1 MKRLLALLLCAV
13 MLFSVLGAE
22 AWAADSDTLTVYAKS
37 GGRRNVKVGDTV
49 TYSYALKLTGIYEL
63 DSVRLDVVFDEE
75 CLEFVSVEY
84 PSFKTGDATET
95 VKNGVLH
102 MEKSAISNGGA
113 FSQSISD
120 ILTVTFRAKRAG
132 TTYIRTLPQR
142 IEVEAA
148 KDSDIYLI
156 ENYRP
161 NAARDALFS
170 TYDYLGDNTPSNATT
185 KLNTSQ
191 DVVWLYVKDANG
203 DPVEAGQRFILSG
216 TDENGKL
223 VSYSAE
229 TDAFGFICYPRVPF
243 GSYSISCDSV
253 RSDGSAWFVDNGSIN
268 VLQYPPVK
276 RETRWTLAVEEGTF
290 VYPHQRNNVTATADA
305 AIAGE
310 KYVLTVVPKSSI
322 TGSVEDYIFDVFAV
336 EAKNKIDKDV
346 ADGVISSFEEGLLS
360 GDSGIISEDLPAKV
374 YVLLVG
380 FDATGYV
387 TGLYQWAEVAVA
399 DKMPTYYRWAGKWKI
414 TGREVPYSGVTWV
427 QPETWTI
434 TIDEDNLEK
443 TLTVHG
449 INSITTAVVVQ
460 YDAAV
465 FKFTYNEE
473 DGSIKFLSQHGPT
486 FPYSASYGDSNMM
499 PQGLYTKNGTSYTR
513 VSSVGYEIFSAT
525 MSEDFSTATVKP
537 GIRTTGGVDYDY
549 AAFRLYLLAGTGSTY
564 TLSASSGVIPL
575 PFEMTRI
582 E

>member
-1 MKRLLALLLCAV
+1 MKRVIHILLSVAAV
-13 MLFSVLGAE
+13 FAFFSCDNGEGLEIDAAKTLKVVDSDLLFSPDGVGAGIIKYD
-22 AWAADSDTLTVYAKS
+22 AVNSVSVQADKDWCTVTVNESEKKVQVSVTKNLSIESRYARVTLRSGDESLTLTVQQMGEVLAGLDLTDITAPFEGTELTYPITTNMDVRVSADKDWIETS
-37 GGRRNVKVGDTV
+37 VLQDKEQGTV
-49 TYSYALKLTGIYEL
+49 LRIKIGQNPNPAVRTGL
-63 DSVRLDVVFDEE
+63 L
-75 CLEFVSVEY
+75 
-84 PSFKTGDATET
+84 SF
-95 VKNGVLH
+95 
-102 MEKSAISNGGA
+102 
-113 FSQSISD
+113 
-120 ILTVTFRAKRAG
+120 
-132 TTYIRTLPQR
+132 
-142 IEVEAA
+142 
-148 KDSDIYLI
+148 
-156 ENYRP
+156 
-161 NAARDALFS
+161 
-170 TYDYLGDNTPSNATT
+170 
-185 KLNTSQ
+185 
-191 DVVWLYVKDANG
+191 
-203 DPVEAGQRFILSG
+203 EAGSH
-216 TDENGKL
+216 
-223 VSYSAE
+223 
-229 TDAFGFICYPRVPF
+229 
-243 GSYSISCDSV
+243 
-253 RSDGSAWFVDNGSIN
+253 NGSIN

-310 KYVLTVVPKSSI
+310 KYVLAVVPKSSI
-322 TGSVEDYIFDVFAV
+322 TGSIEDYIFDVFAV

-449 INSITTAVVVQ
+449 MNSITTSVVVQ

-525 MSEDFSTATVKP
+525 LSEDFSTATVKP

>member
-1 MKRLLALLLCAV
+1 MHNIRKITKDLHYIGGNDRKLAL
-13 MLFSVLGAE
+13 FE
-22 AWAADSDTLTVYAKS
+22 NVYP
-37 GGRRNVKVGDTV
+37 V
-49 TYSYALKLTGIYEL
+49 
-63 DSVRLDVVFDEE
+63 
-75 CLEFVSVEY
+75 
-84 PSFKTGDATET
+84 
-95 VKNGVLH
+95 
-102 MEKSAISNGGA
+102 
-113 FSQSISD
+113 
-120 ILTVTFRAKRAG
+120 
-132 TTYIRTLPQR
+132 PQ
-142 IEVEAA
+142 
-148 KDSDIYLI
+148 
-156 ENYRP
+156 
-161 NAARDALFS
+161 
-170 TYDYLGDNTPSNATT
+170 G
-185 KLNTSQ
+185 
-191 DVVWLYVKDANG
+191 
-203 DPVEAGQRFILSG
+203 
-216 TDENGKL
+216 
-223 VSYSAE
+223 VSYNSYLLLDE
-229 TDAFGFICYPRVPF
+229 KTVLTD
-243 GSYSISCDSV
+243 
-253 RSDGSAWFVDNGSIN
+253 
-268 VLQYPPVK
+268 
-276 RETRWTLAVEEGTF
+276 
-290 VYPHQRNNVTATADA
+290 TADA

-322 TGSVEDYIFDVFAV
+322 TGNIEDYIFDVFAV
-336 EAKNKIDKDV
+336 EAKNKIEKDV

-360 GDSGIISEDLPAKV
+360 GESGIISEDLPAKV

-387 TGLYQWAEVAVA
+387 TGLYQWAEMTVA

-449 INSITTAVVVQ
+449 MNSITTSAVVQ

-465 FKFTYNEE
+465 FKFTYNE

-525 MSEDFSTATVKP
+525 LSEDFSTATVKP
-537 GIRTTGGVDYDY
+537 GIRTSSGVDYDY
-549 AAFRLYLLAGTGSTY
+549 VAFRVYLLAGTGSTY
-564 TLSASSGVIPL
+564 SLNASSGVIPL